1 VGSKASFRSLG
12 FLMLM
17 IALAAFQFSELR
29 TEGWIVLIPPALI
42 TIVLIAFWMI
52 LGIVRWLDARLSASA
67 SASAV
72 RRFNR
77 KRSSQRPASLDGA
90 PPVPPSPS

>member
-1 VGSKASFRSLG
+1 
-12 FLMLM
+12 MW
-17 IALAAFQFSELR
+17 IIILAAFQFLNLR
-29 TEGWIVLIPPALI
+29 TEGWIAVIPPALI
-42 TIVLIAFWMI
+42 IIVLIAFCMI

-67 SASAV
+67 SACAV